1 VLRLQRLLHDAH
13 QLGRQRVQVG
23 LH

>member
-1 VLRLQRLLHDAH
+1 VLRLHRLLHDAH
-13 QLGRQRVQVG
+13 QLGRQRVQIV